1 MNKIV
6 SYNEFLKHKAD
17 LTNYLD
23 DLFNKIPDLTVYF
36 PNTLTRDDRHTIY
49 VNSKGYLFEKLNKV
63 GSKYSI
69 KLWKEQFESAP
80 TEEEEEEEE
89 DEEVDET
96 NVQLATLCETVIDTS
111 KDMLR
116 EIVNCRLSINRVE
129 CMITFMTTF
138 NFFGVL
144 LFLLNTVD
152 PVEHYSNFSR
162 FGEII

>member
-80 TEEEEEEEE
+80 TEEEDEE
-89 DEEVDET
+89 DEEEVDET
-96 NVQLATLCETVIDTS
+96 NVQLATLYETVIDTN

-129 CMITFMTTF
+129 LMITFMTTF

-144 LFLLNTVD
+144 LFLLNTTE

-162 FGEII
+162 FVDII

>member
-80 TEEEEEEEE
+80 TEDEDEE
-89 DEEVDET
+89 DEEEVDET
-96 NVQLATLCETVIDTS
+96 NVQLATLYETVIDTN

-129 CMITFMTTF
+129 LMITFMTTF

-144 LFLLNTVD
+144 LFLLNTVE
-152 PVEHYSNFSR
+152 PVEHCSNFSR
-162 FGEII
+162 FVDII